1 MQGLGKFNLKRN
13 FIPNELKKYM
23 SSIINNKLSIIDSF
37 NLGQEFDNSLLDL
50 IKQFMLMKCE

>member
-1 MQGLGKFNLKRN
+1 MQGLGKFNLTRN
-13 FIPNELKKYM
+13 FLPNELKKYM

-50 IKQFMLMKCE
+50 IMQFMLMKCE